1 MNLFK
6 KYTDYDC
13 KVTLYEIYCMKHETT
28 HERAVDRYGMFFA
41 EFTCKECK
49 GFDYFAR
56 HGVSLREE
64 QRTETGRHKITLVK
78 GTP

>member
-1 MNLFK
+1 MRLFK

-13 KVTLYEIYCMKHETT
+13 KLTLYNIYCEKHKTIYKGS
-28 HERAVDRYGMFFA
+28 VDRFGMFFS
-41 EFTCKECK
+41 EFVCKECK

-56 HGVSLREE
+56 HGVSLRKA
-64 QRTETGRHKITLVK
+64 QRTESGEHKITLLQ

>member
-13 KVTLYEIYCMKHETT
+13 KVTLYQIYCMKHTT
-28 HERAVDRYGMFFA
+28 TYERVVDSCGLIFA
-41 EFTCKECK
+41 EFTCKDCK

-56 HGVSLREE
+56 HSISLRKE
-64 QRTETGRHKITLVK
+64 QRTETGGHKITLLK

>member
-28 HERAVDRYGMFFA
+28 HERAVDRYGMFLL
-41 EFTCKECK
+41 
-49 GFDYFAR
+49 
-56 HGVSLREE
+56 SL
-64 QRTETGRHKITLVK
+64 HVK
-78 GTP
+78 NVKALIILLDTA